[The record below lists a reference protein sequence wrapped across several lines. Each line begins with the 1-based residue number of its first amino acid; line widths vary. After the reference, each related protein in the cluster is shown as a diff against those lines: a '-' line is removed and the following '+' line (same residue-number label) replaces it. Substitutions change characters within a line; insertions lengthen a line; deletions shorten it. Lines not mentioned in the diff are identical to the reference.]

1 VALGIALTLP
11 ISRNGLAPRPLRQ
24 REEFANGRRTP
35 GMAAAATP
43 ALTTDRQSSR
53 IPPRDVEQVDRPF
66 PRLISGPSIF
76 VDG

>member
-1 VALGIALTLP
+1 
-11 ISRNGLAPRPLRQ
+11 
-24 REEFANGRRTP
+24 
-35 GMAAAATP
+35 MAAAATP